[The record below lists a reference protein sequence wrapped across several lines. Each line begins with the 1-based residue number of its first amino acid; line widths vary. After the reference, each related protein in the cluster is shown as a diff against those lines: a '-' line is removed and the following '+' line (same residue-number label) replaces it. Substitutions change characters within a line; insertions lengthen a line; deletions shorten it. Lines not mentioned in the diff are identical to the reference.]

1 MTFFQFEDPWLLL
14 FMLMLPYMALKGKK
28 KQQATINYS
37 SIGTLQSIRTAQVD
51 FFSALPLL
59 LRILSVMLLILALAR
74 PQEGHKSQEILSVGV
89 DIMLA
94 LDTSGSMQALDFIKN
109 EKRDTRLAMVKDVV
123 SKFIEN
129 RPNDRIGM
137 VVFGSEAYT
146 QCPLTLDQGILQS
159 FLSKLDIGMAGD
171 STAIGS
177 AVGIA
182 VKRLKD
188 LESDSKVIILLTDG
202 RNNAGSLPPVQAAQ
216 TAKAF
221 GIKIHT
227 IGVGTHG
234 KAPFLVNSIF
244 GQRYVYQ
251 EVDIDE
257 NTLKE
262 ISNLTGGQ
270 YFRATDLESLKSIYK
285 QIDQMEKSEVKVL
298 DHSEYTEL
306 FHYFLIPGILLLL
319 TEIILSNSILRRIP

>member
-37 SIGTLQSIRTAQVD
+37 TIGTLQSIRTAQVD
-51 FFSALPLL
+51 FFSALPLI
-59 LRILSVMLLILALAR
+59 LRILSAMLLILALSR

-94 LDTSGSMQALDFIKN
+94 LDTSGSMQAPDFIKN

-319 TEIILSNSILRRIP
+319 SEIILSNSVLRRIP

>member
-37 SIGTLQSIRTAQVD
+37 TIGTLQSIRTAQVD
-51 FFSALPLL
+51 FFSALPLI

-262 ISNLTGGQ
+262 ISNLTGGK

>member
-1 MTFFQFEDPWLLL
+1 MKFFRFEDPWFLIL
-14 FMLMLPYMALKGKK
+14 FLIIPYLVWKRKE
-28 KQQATINYS
+28 QTTISYS
-37 SIGTLQSIRTAQVD
+37 SLEILQNIRAIQVG
-51 FFSALPLL
+51 FLSTIPLV
-59 LRILSVMLLILALAR
+59 LRLFAISLFIMALAR
-74 PQEGHKSQEILSVGV
+74 PQEGQKRTEILSMGV

-94 LDTSGSMQALDFIKN
+94 LDTSGSMKALDFIQN
-109 EKRDTRLAMVKDVV
+109 DKRDTRLTMVKDVV

-129 RPNDRIGM
+129 RTNDRMGM

-146 QCPLTLDQGILQS
+146 QCPLTLDQNILQS
-159 FLSKLDIGMAGD
+159 FLRKLDIGMAGD

-177 AVGIA
+177 AIGIA

-188 LESDSKVIILLTDG
+188 LKSDSKLIILLTDG
-202 RNNAGSLPPVQAAQ
+202 RNNAGNLAPLQAAK

-227 IGVGTHG
+227 IGVGTRG
-234 KAPFLVNSIF
+234 KAPFLMNSIF

-257 NTLKE
+257 VTLKE
-262 ISNLTGGQ
+262 ISKITGGQ
-270 YFRATDLESLKSIYK
+270 YFRATDVESLKLIYK
-285 QIDQMEKSEVKVL
+285 KIDQMEKSEVKIF

-306 FHYFLIPGILLLL
+306 FHYFLISAVLLLL
-319 TEIILSNSILRRIP
+319 LEVILSNSLLRRIP

>member
-1 MTFFQFEDPWLLL
+1 MKFFRFEDPWFLIL
-14 FMLMLPYMALKGKK
+14 FLIIPYLVWKRKE
-28 KQQATINYS
+28 QATISYS
-37 SIGTLQSIRTAQVD
+37 SLEILQNIRAIQVG
-51 FFSALPLL
+51 FLSTIPLV
-59 LRILSVMLLILALAR
+59 LRLFAISLFIMALAR
-74 PQEGHKSQEILSVGV
+74 PQEGQKRTEILSMGV

-94 LDTSGSMQALDFIKN
+94 LDTSGSMKALDFIQN
-109 EKRDTRLAMVKDVV
+109 DKRDTRLTMVKDVV

-129 RPNDRIGM
+129 RTNDRMGM

-146 QCPLTLDQGILQS
+146 QCPLTLDQNILQS
-159 FLSKLDIGMAGD
+159 FLRKLDIGMAGD

-177 AVGIA
+177 AIGIA

-188 LESDSKVIILLTDG
+188 LKSDSKLIILLTDG
-202 RNNAGSLPPVQAAQ
+202 RNNAGNLAPLQAAQ

-227 IGVGTHG
+227 IGVGTRG

-257 NTLKE
+257 VTLKE
-262 ISNLTGGQ
+262 ISKITGGQ
-270 YFRATDLESLKSIYK
+270 YFRATDLESLKLIYK
-285 QIDQMEKSEVKVL
+285 KIDQMEKSEVKIF

-306 FHYFLIPGILLLL
+306 FHYFLIPAILILFMEV
-319 TEIILSNSILRRIP
+319 TLSNTFFRRLP

>member
-1 MTFFQFEDPWLLL
+1 MKFFRFEDPWFLIL
-14 FMLMLPYMALKGKK
+14 FLIIPYLVWKRKE
-28 KQQATINYS
+28 QATISYS
-37 SIGTLQSIRTAQVD
+37 SLEILQNIRAIQVG
-51 FFSALPLL
+51 FLSTIPLV
-59 LRILSVMLLILALAR
+59 LRLFAISLFIMALAR
-74 PQEGHKSQEILSVGV
+74 PQEGQKRTEILSMGV

-94 LDTSGSMQALDFIKN
+94 LDTSGSMKALDFIQN
-109 EKRDTRLAMVKDVV
+109 DKRDTRLTMVKDVV

-129 RPNDRIGM
+129 RTNDRMGM

-146 QCPLTLDQGILQS
+146 QCPLTLDQNILQS
-159 FLSKLDIGMAGD
+159 FLRKLDIGMAGD

-177 AVGIA
+177 AIGIA

-188 LESDSKVIILLTDG
+188 LKSDSKLIILLTDG
-202 RNNAGSLPPVQAAQ
+202 RNNAGNLAPLQAAQ

-227 IGVGTHG
+227 IGVGTRG

-257 NTLKE
+257 DTLKE
-262 ISNLTGGQ
+262 ISKITGGQ
-270 YFRATDLESLKSIYK
+270 YFRATDLESLKLIYK
-285 QIDQMEKSEVKVL
+285 KIDQMEKSEVKIF

-306 FHYFLIPGILLLL
+306 FHYFLIPAILILFLEV
-319 TEIILSNSILRRIP
+319 TLSNTLFRRLP

>member
-14 FMLMLPYMALKGKK
+14 FMLMLPYMAFKGKK

-37 SIGTLQSIRTAQVD
+37 TIGTLQSIRTAQVD
-51 FFSALPLL
+51 FFSALPLI

>member
-1 MTFFQFEDPWLLL
+1 MFFKFQDPWFLILFLIIPYLLWQ
-14 FMLMLPYMALKGKK
+14 KK
-28 KQQATINYS
+28 EQLAISYS
-37 SIGTLQSIRTAQVD
+37 SLKVLQNIRSMQVS
-51 FFSALPLL
+51 FLSNIPLI
-59 LRILSVMLLILALAR
+59 LRLFTISLFILALAR
-74 PQEGHKSQEILSVGV
+74 PQEGQKKTEILSMGV

-129 RPNDRIGM
+129 RPNDRMGM

-146 QCPLTLDQGILQS
+146 QCPLTLDQNILQS

-177 AVGIA
+177 AIGIA

-188 LESDSKVIILLTDG
+188 LKSQSKLIILLTDG
-202 RNNAGSLPPVQAAQ
+202 RNNAGNLAPLQAAQ

-227 IGVGTHG
+227 VGIGTRG
-234 KAPFLVNSIF
+234 KAPFLVNSVF

-257 NTLKE
+257 ETLKE
-262 ISNLTGGQ
+262 ISKITGGQ
-270 YFRATDLESLKSIYK
+270 YFRATNLESLKSIYK
-285 QIDQMEKSEVKVL
+285 QIDQMEKSEVKVI

-306 FHYFLIPGILLLL
+306 FHFFIIPAIFLLLF
-319 TEIILSNSILRRIP
+319 ENILSNSLLRRIP

>member
-1 MTFFQFEDPWLLL
+1 MKFFRFEDPWFLIL
-14 FMLMLPYMALKGKK
+14 FLIIPYLVWKRKE
-28 KQQATINYS
+28 QATISYS
-37 SIGTLQSIRTAQVD
+37 SLEILQNIRAIQVG
-51 FFSALPLL
+51 FLSTIPLV
-59 LRILSVMLLILALAR
+59 LRLFAISLFIMALAR
-74 PQEGHKSQEILSVGV
+74 PQEGQKRTEILSMGV

-94 LDTSGSMQALDFIKN
+94 LDTSGSMKALDFIQN
-109 EKRDTRLAMVKDVV
+109 DKRDTRLTMVKDVV

-129 RPNDRIGM
+129 RTNDRMGM

-146 QCPLTLDQGILQS
+146 QCPLTLDQNILQS
-159 FLSKLDIGMAGD
+159 FLRKLDIGMAGD

-177 AVGIA
+177 AIGIA

-188 LESDSKVIILLTDG
+188 LKSDSKLIILLTDG
-202 RNNAGSLPPVQAAQ
+202 RNNAGNLAPLQAAQ

-227 IGVGTHG
+227 IGVGTRG

-257 NTLKE
+257 DTLKE
-262 ISNLTGGQ
+262 ISKITGGQ
-270 YFRATDLESLKSIYK
+270 YFRATDLESLKLIYK
-285 QIDQMEKSEVKVL
+285 KIDQMEKSEVKIF
-298 DHSEYTEL
+298 DHSEYKEL
-306 FHYFLIPGILLLL
+306 FHYFLIPAILILFLEV
-319 TEIILSNSILRRIP
+319 TLSNTIFRRLP

>member
-1 MTFFQFEDPWLLL
+1 MSFFRFEDPWLLL
-14 FMLMLPYMALKGKK
+14 FFLMVPFLTIRGKG
-28 KQQATINYS
+28 KQQATISYS
-37 SIGTLQSIRTAQVD
+37 SIDTLQAIRSARVEILSI
-51 FFSALPLL
+51 LPLVLRMIAISL
-59 LRILSVMLLILALAR
+59 LVLSLAR
-74 PQEGHKSQEILSVGV
+74 PQEGYKSTEILSVGV

-94 LDTSGSMQALDFIKN
+94 LDTSGSMQALDFIKD

-123 SKFIEN
+123 SQFIDN
-129 RPNDRIGM
+129 RPNDRMGM

-146 QCPLTLDQGILQS
+146 QCPLTLDQGILKS

-177 AVGIA
+177 AIGIA

-188 LESDSKVIILLTDG
+188 LESESKVIILLTDG
-202 RNNAGSLPPVQAAQ
+202 QNNAGSLPPLQAAQ

-227 IGVGTHG
+227 IAVGTHG

-251 EVDIDE
+251 QVDIDE
-257 NTLKE
+257 DTLKK
-262 ISNLTGGQ
+262 ISDLTGGQ
-270 YFRATDLESLKSIYK
+270 YFRATDLESLKTIYK
-285 QIDQMEKSEVKVL
+285 KIDEMEKSEVKVI

-306 FHYFLIPGILLLL
+306 FHYFLIPGLLILLL
-319 TEIILSNSILRRIP
+319 EILLSNTVLRRIP

>member
-1 MTFFQFEDPWLLL
+1 MNFFRFEDPWFLIFFLIIPYLLWKRKEQL
-14 FMLMLPYMALKGKK
+14 A
-28 KQQATINYS
+28 ISYS
-37 SIGTLQSIRTAQVD
+37 SLEILQNIRAIQVG
-51 FFSALPLL
+51 FLSAIPLA
-59 LRILSVMLLILALAR
+59 LRIFAISLFIIALAR
-74 PQEGHKSQEILSVGV
+74 PQEGYKRTEILSMGV

-129 RPNDRIGM
+129 RTNDRMGM
-137 VVFGSEAYT
+137 VIFGSEAYT
-146 QCPLTLDQGILQS
+146 QCPLTLDQNILQS

-188 LESDSKVIILLTDG
+188 LKSDSKLIILLTDG
-202 RNNAGSLPPVQAAQ
+202 RNNAGNLAPLQAAQ

-227 IGVGTHG
+227 IGVGTRG

-257 NTLKE
+257 VTLKE
-262 ISNLTGGQ
+262 IAKITGGQ
-270 YFRATDLESLKSIYK
+270 YFRATDLESLESIYK
-285 QIDQMEKSEVKVL
+285 QIDKMEKSEVKVF

-306 FHYFLIPGILLLL
+306 FHYFLIPAILFLLF
-319 TEIILSNSILRRIP
+319 EIILSNTLLRRLP

>member
-1 MTFFQFEDPWLLL
+1 MNFFRFEDPWFLIFFLIIPYLLWKRKEQL
-14 FMLMLPYMALKGKK
+14 A
-28 KQQATINYS
+28 ISYS
-37 SIGTLQSIRTAQVD
+37 SLEILQNIRAIQVG
-51 FFSALPLL
+51 FLSAIPLA
-59 LRILSVMLLILALAR
+59 LRIFAISLFIIALAR
-74 PQEGHKSQEILSVGV
+74 PQEGYKRTEILSMGV
-89 DIMLA
+89 DIMMA

-129 RPNDRIGM
+129 RTNDRMGM
-137 VVFGSEAYT
+137 VIFGSEAYT
-146 QCPLTLDQGILQS
+146 QCPLTLDQNILQS

-188 LESDSKVIILLTDG
+188 LKSDSKLIILLTDG
-202 RNNAGSLPPVQAAQ
+202 RNNAGNLAPLQAAQ

-227 IGVGTHG
+227 IGVGTRG

-257 NTLKE
+257 VTLKE
-262 ISNLTGGQ
+262 IAKITGGQ
-270 YFRATDLESLKSIYK
+270 YFRATDLESLESIYK
-285 QIDQMEKSEVKVL
+285 QIDKMEKSEVKVF

-306 FHYFLIPGILLLL
+306 FHYFLIPAILFLLF
-319 TEIILSNSILRRIP
+319 EIILSNTLLRRLP

>member
-1 MTFFQFEDPWLLL
+1 MIIPYLLW
-14 FMLMLPYMALKGKK
+14 KRKEQG
-28 KQQATINYS
+28 TISYS
-37 SIGTLQSIRTAQVD
+37 SLEILQNIRAIQVG
-51 FFSALPLL
+51 FLSTIPLV
-59 LRILSVMLLILALAR
+59 LRLFAISLFIMALAR
-74 PQEGHKSQEILSVGV
+74 PQEGQKRTEILSMGV

-94 LDTSGSMQALDFIKN
+94 LDTSGSMKALDFIQN
-109 EKRDTRLAMVKDVV
+109 DKRDTRLTMVKDVV

-129 RPNDRIGM
+129 RTNDRMGM

-146 QCPLTLDQGILQS
+146 QCPLTLDQNILQS
-159 FLSKLDIGMAGD
+159 FLRKLDIGMAGD

-177 AVGIA
+177 AIGIA

-188 LESDSKVIILLTDG
+188 LKSDSKLIILLTDG
-202 RNNAGSLPPVQAAQ
+202 RNNAGNLAPLQAAQ

-227 IGVGTHG
+227 IGVGTRG

-257 NTLKE
+257 
-262 ISNLTGGQ
+262 
-270 YFRATDLESLKSIYK
+270 DLSLIH
-285 QIDQMEKSEVKVL
+285 I
-298 DHSEYTEL
+298 
-306 FHYFLIPGILLLL
+306 
-319 TEIILSNSILRRIP
+319 

>member
-1 MTFFQFEDPWLLL
+1 MNFFRFEDPWFLIL
-14 FMLMLPYMALKGKK
+14 FLIIPYLVWKRKE
-28 KQQATINYS
+28 QHTISYS
-37 SIGTLQSIRTAQVD
+37 SLEILQNIRAIQVGFLSTIPLVLRLFAITLFI
-51 FFSALPLL
+51 
-59 LRILSVMLLILALAR
+59 IALAR
-74 PQEGHKSQEILSVGV
+74 PQEGYKRTEILSMGV
-89 DIMLA
+89 DIMMA

-129 RPNDRIGM
+129 RTNDRMGM

-146 QCPLTLDQGILQS
+146 QCPLTLDQNILQS

-188 LESDSKVIILLTDG
+188 LKSDSKLIILLTDG
-202 RNNAGSLPPVQAAQ
+202 RNNAGNLAPLQAAQ

-227 IGVGTHG
+227 IGVGTRG

-257 NTLKE
+257 GTLKE
-262 ISNLTGGQ
+262 IAKITGGQ
-270 YFRATDLESLKSIYK
+270 YFRATDLESLESIYK
-285 QIDQMEKSEVKVL
+285 QIDKMEKSEVKVL

-306 FHYFLIPGILLLL
+306 FHYFLIPAILFLLF
-319 TEIILSNSILRRIP
+319 EIILSITFLRRLP

>member
-1 MTFFQFEDPWLLL
+1 MKFFRFEDPWFLIL
-14 FMLMLPYMALKGKK
+14 FLIIPYLVWKRKE
-28 KQQATINYS
+28 QTTISYS
-37 SIGTLQSIRTAQVD
+37 SLEILQNIRAIQVG
-51 FFSALPLL
+51 FLSTIPLV
-59 LRILSVMLLILALAR
+59 LRLFAISLFIMALAR
-74 PQEGHKSQEILSVGV
+74 PQEGQKRTEILSMGV

-94 LDTSGSMQALDFIKN
+94 LDTSGSMKALDFIQN
-109 EKRDTRLAMVKDVV
+109 DKRDTRLTMVKDVV

-129 RPNDRIGM
+129 RTNDRMGM

-146 QCPLTLDQGILQS
+146 QCPLTLDQNILQS
-159 FLSKLDIGMAGD
+159 FLRKLDIGMAGD

-177 AVGIA
+177 AIGIA

-188 LESDSKVIILLTDG
+188 LKSDSKLIILLTDG
-202 RNNAGSLPPVQAAQ
+202 RNNAGNLAPLQAAQ

-227 IGVGTHG
+227 IGVGTRG

-257 NTLKE
+257 DTLKE
-262 ISNLTGGQ
+262 ISKITGGQ
-270 YFRATDLESLKSIYK
+270 YFRATDLESLKLIYK
-285 QIDQMEKSEVKVL
+285 KIDQMEKSEVKIF

-306 FHYFLIPGILLLL
+306 FHYFLIPAILILFLEV
-319 TEIILSNSILRRIP
+319 TLSNTLFRRLP

>member
-37 SIGTLQSIRTAQVD
+37 SIGTLQSIRTAQAD
-51 FFSALPLL
+51 FLSGLPLI
-59 LRILSVMLLILALAR
+59 LRIFSVMLLILALAR

>member
-1 MTFFQFEDPWLLL
+1 MNFFRFEDPWFLIFFLIIPYLLWKRKEQL
-14 FMLMLPYMALKGKK
+14 A
-28 KQQATINYS
+28 ISYS
-37 SIGTLQSIRTAQVD
+37 SLEILQNIRAIQVG
-51 FFSALPLL
+51 FLSTIPLV
-59 LRILSVMLLILALAR
+59 LRIFVISLFIIALAR
-74 PQEGHKSQEILSVGV
+74 PQEGYKRTEILSMGV
-89 DIMLA
+89 DIMMA

-129 RPNDRIGM
+129 RTNDRMGM
-137 VVFGSEAYT
+137 VIFGSEAYT
-146 QCPLTLDQGILQS
+146 QCPLTLDQNILQS

-188 LESDSKVIILLTDG
+188 LKSDSKLIILLTDG
-202 RNNAGSLPPVQAAQ
+202 RNNAGNLAPLQAAQ

-227 IGVGTHG
+227 IGVGTRG

-257 NTLKE
+257 VTLKE
-262 ISNLTGGQ
+262 IAKITGGQ
-270 YFRATDLESLKSIYK
+270 YFRATDLESLESIYK
-285 QIDQMEKSEVKVL
+285 QIDKMEKSEVKVF

-306 FHYFLIPGILLLL
+306 FHYFLIPAILFLLF
-319 TEIILSNSILRRIP
+319 EIIVSNTLLRRLP

>member
-14 FMLMLPYMALKGKK
+14 FMLMLPYIFFKGKR

-51 FFSALPLL
+51 FFSALPLI
-59 LRILSVMLLILALAR
+59 LRILSVILLILALAR

-216 TAKAF
+216 TSKAF

>member
-14 FMLMLPYMALKGKK
+14 FMLILPYIFFKGKR

-37 SIGTLQSIRTAQVD
+37 SIRTLQSIRTAQVD
-51 FFSALPLL
+51 FFSALPLI
-59 LRILSVMLLILALAR
+59 LRIFSVMLLILALAR

-262 ISNLTGGQ
+262 ISKLTGGQ

-319 TEIILSNSILRRIP
+319 SEIILSNTVLRRIP

>member
-1 MTFFQFEDPWLLL
+1 MKFLRFEDPWFLIL
-14 FMLMLPYMALKGKK
+14 FLIIPYLVWKRKE
-28 KQQATINYS
+28 QITISYS
-37 SIGTLQSIRTAQVD
+37 SLEILQNIRAIQVG
-51 FFSALPLL
+51 F
-59 LRILSVMLLILALAR
+59 LSTIPLILRLFAISLFIMALAR
-74 PQEGHKSQEILSVGV
+74 PQEGYKRTEILSTGV

-123 SKFIEN
+123 SKFIKN
-129 RPNDRIGM
+129 RTNDRMGM

-146 QCPLTLDQGILQS
+146 QCPLTLDQNILQS

-188 LESDSKVIILLTDG
+188 LKSDSKLIILLTDG
-202 RNNAGSLPPVQAAQ
+202 RNNAGNLAPLQAAK

-227 IGVGTHG
+227 IGVGTRG

-257 NTLKE
+257 GTLKE
-262 ISNLTGGQ
+262 ISKITGGQ

-285 QIDQMEKSEVKVL
+285 QIDQMEKSEVKVF

-306 FHYFLIPGILLLL
+306 FHYFLIPAILLLL
-319 TEIILSNSILRRIP
+319 LEIILSNSILRRIP

>member
-1 MTFFQFEDPWLLL
+1 MNFFRFEDPWFLIL
-14 FMLMLPYMALKGKK
+14 FLIIPYLVWKRKEQIA
-28 KQQATINYS
+28 ISYS
-37 SIGTLQSIRTAQVD
+37 SLEILKNIQAIQVGFLFSI
-51 FFSALPLL
+51 P
-59 LRILSVMLLILALAR
+59 LILRLFAISLFIMALAR
-74 PQEGHKSQEILSVGV
+74 PQEGYKRTEILSMGV

-123 SKFIEN
+123 AKFIEN
-129 RPNDRIGM
+129 RTNDRMGM

-146 QCPLTLDQGILQS
+146 QCPLTLDQNILQS

-188 LESDSKVIILLTDG
+188 LKSDSKLIILLTDG
-202 RNNAGSLPPVQAAQ
+202 RNNAGNLAPLQAAQ

-221 GIKIHT
+221 DIKIHT
-227 IGVGTHG
+227 IGVGTRE

-257 NTLKE
+257 VTLKE
-262 ISNLTGGQ
+262 ISKITGGQ
-270 YFRATDLESLKSIYK
+270 YFRATDLESLKNIYK
-285 QIDQMEKSEVKVL
+285 QIDQMEKSEVKIF

-306 FHYFLIPGILLLL
+306 FHYFLIPAILLLFL
-319 TEIILSNSILRRIP
+319 EVILSNSLLRRIP

>member
-1 MTFFQFEDPWLLL
+1 MSFFRFEDPWLLL
-14 FMLMLPYMALKGKK
+14 FFLMVPFLTIRGKG
-28 KQQATINYS
+28 KQQATISYS
-37 SIGTLQSIRTAQVD
+37 SIDTLQAIRSARVEILSI
-51 FFSALPLL
+51 LPLVLRMIAISL
-59 LRILSVMLLILALAR
+59 LVLSLAR
-74 PQEGHKSQEILSVGV
+74 PQEGYKSTEILSVGV

-94 LDTSGSMQALDFIKN
+94 LDTSGSMQALDFIKD

-123 SKFIEN
+123 SQFIDN
-129 RPNDRIGM
+129 RPNDRMGM

-146 QCPLTLDQGILQS
+146 QCPLTLDQGILKS

-177 AVGIA
+177 AIGIA

-188 LESDSKVIILLTDG
+188 LESESKVIILLTDG
-202 RNNAGSLPPVQAAQ
+202 QNNAGSLPPLQAAQ

-227 IGVGTHG
+227 IAVGTHG

-251 EVDIDE
+251 QVDIDE
-257 NTLKE
+257 DTLKK
-262 ISNLTGGQ
+262 ISDLTGGQ
-270 YFRATDLESLKSIYK
+270 YFRATDLESLKTIYK
-285 QIDQMEKSEVKVL
+285 QIDEMEKSEVKVI

-306 FHYFLIPGILLLL
+306 FHYFLIPGLLILLL
-319 TEIILSNSILRRIP
+319 EILLSNTVLRRIP

>member
-1 MTFFQFEDPWLLL
+1 MII
-14 FMLMLPYMALKGKK
+14 PYLVWKRKE
-28 KQQATINYS
+28 QATISYS
-37 SIGTLQSIRTAQVD
+37 SLEILQNIRAIQVG
-51 FFSALPLL
+51 FLSTIPLV
-59 LRILSVMLLILALAR
+59 LRLFAISLFIMALAR
-74 PQEGHKSQEILSVGV
+74 PQEGQKRTEILSMGV

-94 LDTSGSMQALDFIKN
+94 LDTSGSMKALDFIQN
-109 EKRDTRLAMVKDVV
+109 DKRDTRLTMVKDVV

-129 RPNDRIGM
+129 RTNDRMGM

-146 QCPLTLDQGILQS
+146 QCPLTLDQNILQS
-159 FLSKLDIGMAGD
+159 FLRKLDIGMAGD

-177 AVGIA
+177 AIGIA

-188 LESDSKVIILLTDG
+188 LKSDSKLIILLTDG
-202 RNNAGSLPPVQAAQ
+202 RNNAGNLAPLQAAQ

-227 IGVGTHG
+227 IGVGTRG

-257 NTLKE
+257 VTLKE
-262 ISNLTGGQ
+262 ISKITGGQ
-270 YFRATDLESLKSIYK
+270 YFRATDLESLKLIYK
-285 QIDQMEKSEVKVL
+285 KIDQMEKSEVKIF

-306 FHYFLIPGILLLL
+306 FHYFLIPAILILFLEV
-319 TEIILSNSILRRIP
+319 TLSNTLFRRLP

>member
-1 MTFFQFEDPWLLL
+1 MKFFRFEDPWFLIL
-14 FMLMLPYMALKGKK
+14 FLIIPYLVWKRKE
-28 KQQATINYS
+28 QATISYS
-37 SIGTLQSIRTAQVD
+37 SLEILQNIRAIQVG
-51 FFSALPLL
+51 FLSTIPLV
-59 LRILSVMLLILALAR
+59 LRLFAISLFIMALAR
-74 PQEGHKSQEILSVGV
+74 PQEGQKRTEILSMGV

-94 LDTSGSMQALDFIKN
+94 LDTSGSMKALDFIQN
-109 EKRDTRLAMVKDVV
+109 DKRDTRLTMVKDVV

-129 RPNDRIGM
+129 RTNDRMGM

-146 QCPLTLDQGILQS
+146 QCPLTLDQNILQS
-159 FLSKLDIGMAGD
+159 FLRKLDIGMAGD

-177 AVGIA
+177 AIGIA

-188 LESDSKVIILLTDG
+188 LKSDSKLIILLTDG
-202 RNNAGSLPPVQAAQ
+202 RNNAGNLAPLQAAQ

-227 IGVGTHG
+227 IGVGTRG
-234 KAPFLVNSIF
+234 EAPFLVNSIF

-257 NTLKE
+257 DTLKE
-262 ISNLTGGQ
+262 ISKITGGQ
-270 YFRATDLESLKSIYK
+270 YFRATDLESLKLIYK
-285 QIDQMEKSEVKVL
+285 KIDQMEKSEVKFF

-306 FHYFLIPGILLLL
+306 FHYFLIPAILILFLEV
-319 TEIILSNSILRRIP
+319 TLSNTLFRRLP

>member
-1 MTFFQFEDPWLLL
+1 MKFFRFEDPWFLIL
-14 FMLMLPYMALKGKK
+14 FLIIPYLVWKRKEQG
-28 KQQATINYS
+28 TISYS
-37 SIGTLQSIRTAQVD
+37 SLEILQNIRAIQVG
-51 FFSALPLL
+51 FLSTIPLV
-59 LRILSVMLLILALAR
+59 LRLFAISLFIMALAR
-74 PQEGHKSQEILSVGV
+74 PQEGQKRTEILSMGV

-94 LDTSGSMQALDFIKN
+94 LDTSGSMKALDFIQN
-109 EKRDTRLAMVKDVV
+109 DKRDTRLTMVKDVV

-129 RPNDRIGM
+129 RTNDRMGM

-146 QCPLTLDQGILQS
+146 QCPLTLDQNILQS
-159 FLSKLDIGMAGD
+159 FLRKLDIGMAGD

-177 AVGIA
+177 AIGIA

-188 LESDSKVIILLTDG
+188 LKSDSKLIILLTDG
-202 RNNAGSLPPVQAAQ
+202 RNNAGNLAPLQAAQ

-227 IGVGTHG
+227 IGVGTRG

-257 NTLKE
+257 DTLKE
-262 ISNLTGGQ
+262 ISKITGGQ
-270 YFRATDLESLKSIYK
+270 YFRATDLESLKLIYK
-285 QIDQMEKSEVKVL
+285 KIDQMEKSEVKIF

-306 FHYFLIPGILLLL
+306 FHYFLIPAILILFLEV
-319 TEIILSNSILRRIP
+319 TLSNTIFRRLP

>member
-1 MTFFQFEDPWLLL
+1 MFFKFQDPWFLILFLIIPYLLWQ
-14 FMLMLPYMALKGKK
+14 KK
-28 KQQATINYS
+28 EQLAISYS
-37 SIGTLQSIRTAQVD
+37 SLKVLQNIRSMQVS
-51 FFSALPLL
+51 FLSNIPLI
-59 LRILSVMLLILALAR
+59 LRLFTISLFILALAR
-74 PQEGHKSQEILSVGV
+74 PQEGQKKTEILSMGV

-129 RPNDRIGM
+129 RPNDRMGM

-146 QCPLTLDQGILQS
+146 QCPLTLDQNILQS

-177 AVGIA
+177 AIGIA

-188 LESDSKVIILLTDG
+188 LKSQSKLIILLTDG
-202 RNNAGSLPPVQAAQ
+202 RNNAGNLAPLQAAQ

-227 IGVGTHG
+227 VGIGTRG
-234 KAPFLVNSIF
+234 KAPFLVNSVF

-257 NTLKE
+257 ETLKE
-262 ISNLTGGQ
+262 ISQITGGQ
-270 YFRATDLESLKSIYK
+270 YFRATNLESLKSIYK
-285 QIDQMEKSEVKVL
+285 QIDQMEKSEVKVI

-306 FHYFLIPGILLLL
+306 FHFFIIPAVFLLLL
-319 TEIILSNSILRRIP
+319 ENILSNSLLRRIP

>member
-1 MTFFQFEDPWLLL
+1 MKFFRFEDPWFLIL
-14 FMLMLPYMALKGKK
+14 FLIIPYLVWKRKE
-28 KQQATINYS
+28 QTTISYS
-37 SIGTLQSIRTAQVD
+37 SLEILQNIRAIQVG
-51 FFSALPLL
+51 FLSTIPLV
-59 LRILSVMLLILALAR
+59 LRLFAISLFIMALAR
-74 PQEGHKSQEILSVGV
+74 PQEGQKRTEILSMGV

-94 LDTSGSMQALDFIKN
+94 LDTSGSMKALDFIQN
-109 EKRDTRLAMVKDVV
+109 DKRDTRLTMVKDVV

-129 RPNDRIGM
+129 RTNDRMGM

-146 QCPLTLDQGILQS
+146 QCPLTLDQNILQS
-159 FLSKLDIGMAGD
+159 FLRKLDIGMAGD

-177 AVGIA
+177 AIGIA

-188 LESDSKVIILLTDG
+188 LKSDSKLIILLTDG
-202 RNNAGSLPPVQAAQ
+202 RNNAGNLAPLQAAQ

-227 IGVGTHG
+227 IGVGTRG

-257 NTLKE
+257 VTLKE
-262 ISNLTGGQ
+262 ISKITGGQ
-270 YFRATDLESLKSIYK
+270 YFRATDLESLKLIYK
-285 QIDQMEKSEVKVL
+285 KIDQMEKSEVKIF

-306 FHYFLIPGILLLL
+306 FHYFLIPAILILFMEV
-319 TEIILSNSILRRIP
+319 TLSNTLFRRLP

>member
-51 FFSALPLL
+51 FFSALPLI
-59 LRILSVMLLILALAR
+59 LRILSVMFLILALAR

>member
-1 MTFFQFEDPWLLL
+1 MIFFKFEDPWLLIFFL
-14 FMLMLPYMALKGKK
+14 IIPYLLWKRKEELA
-28 KQQATINYS
+28 ISYS
-37 SIGTLQSIRTAQVD
+37 SLGILQNICSIQAD
-51 FFSALPLL
+51 FLSKIPLA
-59 LRILSVMLLILALAR
+59 LRIFVISLLIIALAR
-74 PQEGHKSQEILSVGV
+74 PQEGYKRTEILSRGV
-89 DIMLA
+89 DIMMA
-94 LDTSGSMQALDFIKN
+94 LDTSGSMQALDFVKN
-109 EKRDTRLAMVKDVV
+109 EQRDTRLAMVKDVV

-129 RPNDRIGM
+129 RTNDRMGM

-146 QCPLTLDQGILQS
+146 QCPLTLDQNILQS

-177 AVGIA
+177 AIGIA

-188 LESDSKVIILLTDG
+188 LKSDSKLIILLTDG
-202 RNNAGSLPPVQAAQ
+202 RNNAGNLAPLQAAQ

-227 IGVGTHG
+227 IGVGTRG

-257 NTLKE
+257 DTLKE
-262 ISNLTGGQ
+262 ISKITGGQ
-270 YFRATDLESLKSIYK
+270 YFRATDLESLKLIYK
-285 QIDQMEKSEVKVL
+285 KIDQMEKSEVKIF

-306 FHYFLIPGILLLL
+306 FHYFLIPAILILFMEV
-319 TEIILSNSILRRIP
+319 TLSNTLFRRLP

>member
-1 MTFFQFEDPWLLL
+1 MSFFRFEDPWLIL
-14 FMLMLPYMALKGKK
+14 FFLMVPFLTIRGKG
-28 KQQATINYS
+28 KQQATISYS
-37 SIGTLQSIRTAQVD
+37 SIDTLQAIR
-51 FFSALPLL
+51 SA
-59 LRILSVMLLILALAR
+59 RVEILSVLPLVLRMIAISLLVLSLAR
-74 PQEGHKSQEILSVGV
+74 PQEGYKSTEILSVGV

-94 LDTSGSMQALDFIKN
+94 LDTSGSMQALDFIKD

-123 SKFIEN
+123 SQFIDN
-129 RPNDRIGM
+129 RPNDRMGM

-146 QCPLTLDQGILQS
+146 QCPLTLDQGILKS

-177 AVGIA
+177 AIGIA

-188 LESDSKVIILLTDG
+188 LESKSKVIILLTDG
-202 RNNAGSLPPVQAAQ
+202 QNNAGSLPPLQAAQ

-227 IGVGTHG
+227 IAVGTHG

-251 EVDIDE
+251 QVDIDE
-257 NTLKE
+257 DTLKK
-262 ISNLTGGQ
+262 ISDLTGGQ
-270 YFRATDLESLKSIYK
+270 YFRATDLESLKTIYK
-285 QIDQMEKSEVKVL
+285 QIDEMEKSEVKVI

-306 FHYFLIPGILLLL
+306 FHYFLIPGLLILLL
-319 TEIILSNSILRRIP
+319 EILLSNTVLRRIP

>member
-14 FMLMLPYMALKGKK
+14 FMLMLPYMAFKGKK

-37 SIGTLQSIRTAQVD
+37 TIGTLQSIRTAQVD
-51 FFSALPLL
+51 FFSALPLI

-123 SKFIEN
+123 SKFIQN

-319 TEIILSNSILRRIP
+319 SEIILSNSVLRRIP

>member
-1 MTFFQFEDPWLLL
+1 MSFFRFEDPWLLL
-14 FMLMLPYMALKGKK
+14 FFLMVPFLTIRGKG
-28 KQQATINYS
+28 KQQATISYS
-37 SIGTLQSIRTAQVD
+37 SIDTLQAIRSARVEILSI
-51 FFSALPLL
+51 LPLALRMIAISL
-59 LRILSVMLLILALAR
+59 LVLSLAR
-74 PQEGHKSQEILSVGV
+74 PQEGYKSTEILSVGV

-94 LDTSGSMQALDFIKN
+94 LDTSGSMQALDFIKD

-123 SKFIEN
+123 SQFIDN
-129 RPNDRIGM
+129 RPNDRMGM

-146 QCPLTLDQGILQS
+146 QCPLTLDQGILKS

-177 AVGIA
+177 AIGIA

-188 LESDSKVIILLTDG
+188 LESESKVIILLTDG
-202 RNNAGSLPPVQAAQ
+202 QNNAGSLPPLQAAQ

-227 IGVGTHG
+227 IAVGTHG

-251 EVDIDE
+251 QVDIDE
-257 NTLKE
+257 DTLKK
-262 ISNLTGGQ
+262 ISDLTGGQ
-270 YFRATDLESLKSIYK
+270 YFRATDLESLKTIYK
-285 QIDQMEKSEVKVL
+285 QIDEMEKSEVKVI

-306 FHYFLIPGILLLL
+306 FHYFLIPGLLILLL
-319 TEIILSNSILRRIP
+319 EILLSNTVLRRIP

>member
-1 MTFFQFEDPWLLL
+1 MKFFRFEDPWFLIL
-14 FMLMLPYMALKGKK
+14 FLIIPYLVWKRKEQG
-28 KQQATINYS
+28 TISYS
-37 SIGTLQSIRTAQVD
+37 SLEILQNIRAIQVG
-51 FFSALPLL
+51 FLSTIPLV
-59 LRILSVMLLILALAR
+59 LRLFAISLFIMALAR
-74 PQEGHKSQEILSVGV
+74 PQEGQKRTEILSMGV

-94 LDTSGSMQALDFIKN
+94 LDTSGSMKALDFIQN
-109 EKRDTRLAMVKDVV
+109 DKRDTRLTMVKDVV

-129 RPNDRIGM
+129 RTNDRMGM

-146 QCPLTLDQGILQS
+146 QCPLTLDQNILQS
-159 FLSKLDIGMAGD
+159 FLRKLDIGMAGD

-177 AVGIA
+177 AIGIA

-188 LESDSKVIILLTDG
+188 LKSDSKLIILLTDG
-202 RNNAGSLPPVQAAQ
+202 RNNAGNLAPLQAAQ

-227 IGVGTHG
+227 IGVGTRG

-257 NTLKE
+257 DTLKE
-262 ISNLTGGQ
+262 ISKITGGQ
-270 YFRATDLESLKSIYK
+270 YFRATDLESLKLIYK
-285 QIDQMEKSEVKVL
+285 KIDQMEKSEVKIF

-306 FHYFLIPGILLLL
+306 FHYFLI
-319 TEIILSNSILRRIP
+319 LSLIHI

>member
-1 MTFFQFEDPWLLL
+1 MKFFRFEDPWFLIL
-14 FMLMLPYMALKGKK
+14 FLIIPYLVWKRKE
-28 KQQATINYS
+28 QHTISYS
-37 SIGTLQSIRTAQVD
+37 SLEILQNIRAIQVGFLSTIPLVLRLFAITLFI
-51 FFSALPLL
+51 
-59 LRILSVMLLILALAR
+59 IALAR
-74 PQEGHKSQEILSVGV
+74 PQEGYKRTEILSMGV
-89 DIMLA
+89 DIMMA

-109 EKRDTRLAMVKDVV
+109 EKRDTRLAMVKDVI
-123 SKFIEN
+123 SKVIAN
-129 RPNDRIGM
+129 RTNDRMGM
-137 VVFGSEAYT
+137 VIFGSEAYT
-146 QCPLTLDQGILQS
+146 QCPLTLDQNILQS

-188 LESDSKVIILLTDG
+188 LKSDSKLIILLTDG
-202 RNNAGSLPPVQAAQ
+202 RNNAGNLAPLQAAK

-221 GIKIHT
+221 DIKIHT
-227 IGVGTHG
+227 IGVGTRG

-257 NTLKE
+257 GTLQE
-262 ISNLTGGQ
+262 IAKITGGQ
-270 YFRATDLESLKSIYK
+270 YFRATDLESLESIYK
-285 QIDQMEKSEVKVL
+285 QIDKMEKSEVKVF

-306 FHYFLIPGILLLL
+306 FHYFLIPAILFLLF
-319 TEIILSNSILRRIP
+319 EIILSNTVLRRLP

>member
-14 FMLMLPYMALKGKK
+14 FMLILPYIFFKGKR

-37 SIGTLQSIRTAQVD
+37 SIRTLQSIRTAQVD
-51 FFSALPLL
+51 FLSALPLI
-59 LRILSVMLLILALAR
+59 LRIFSVMLLIFALAR

-319 TEIILSNSILRRIP
+319 SEIILSNSVLRRIP

>member
-1 MTFFQFEDPWLLL
+1 MSFFRFEDPWLLL
-14 FMLMLPYMALKGKK
+14 FLLMVPFLAIRGKGKL
-28 KQQATINYS
+28 QATISYS
-37 SIGTLQSIRTAQVD
+37 SIDTLQAIRSARVEILSI
-51 FFSALPLL
+51 LPLVLRMIGISL
-59 LRILSVMLLILALAR
+59 LVLALAR
-74 PQEGHKSQEILSVGV
+74 PQEGHKSTEILSVGV

-94 LDTSGSMQALDFIKN
+94 LDTSGSMQALDFIKE

-123 SKFIEN
+123 SQFIEN
-129 RPNDRIGM
+129 RPNDRMGM

-177 AVGIA
+177 AIGIA

-188 LESDSKVIILLTDG
+188 LESKSKVIILLTDG
-202 RNNAGSLPPVQAAQ
+202 RNNAGNLPPLQAAQ

-227 IGVGTHG
+227 IAVGTHG

-251 EVDIDE
+251 QVDIDE
-257 NTLKE
+257 NTLKK
-262 ISNLTGGQ
+262 ISDLTGGQ
-270 YFRATDLESLKSIYK
+270 YFRATDLESLKAIYK
-285 QIDQMEKSEVKVL
+285 QIDEMEKSEVKVI

-306 FHYFLIPGILLLL
+306 FHYFLIPGLLLL
-319 TEIILSNSILRRIP
+319 LLEIGLSNTVLRRIP